1 MSLKDEL
8 YDGGISPTEV
18 WKAVADACSHGA
30 VQTAIGT
37 SEKPDEADLSALWK
51 HIANGAACCNEAL
64 VNICRRKA
72 EGVIGKSFERTEA
85 GNLEL
90 KKSPEYKNWTKAI
103 HQCLRER
110 LTYGAPSPDTGLV
123 MAVLGYD
130 ECCRRLGL
138 KP

>member
-1 MSLKDEL
+1 MLIDRGSYENPKAYLERNKYFFTRNAAQAVSLKDEL

-85 GNLEL
+85 ANLEL
-90 KKSPEYKNWTKAI
+90 KKSP
-103 HQCLRER
+103 
-110 LTYGAPSPDTGLV
+110 
-123 MAVLGYD
+123 
-130 ECCRRLGL
+130 
-138 KP
+138 